1 MGEKAKFGFLAFLKR
16 MVFYDK
22 ITNISGFFSAEK
34 FVNKAVLD
42 GCRTVSYSVWIGWDG
57 LDDIQVGC

>member
-16 MVFYDK
+16 MVFYNK

-42 GCRTVSYSVWIGWDG
+42 GCRTVSYKWIGMG
-57 LDDIQVGC
+57 LDGIRVR